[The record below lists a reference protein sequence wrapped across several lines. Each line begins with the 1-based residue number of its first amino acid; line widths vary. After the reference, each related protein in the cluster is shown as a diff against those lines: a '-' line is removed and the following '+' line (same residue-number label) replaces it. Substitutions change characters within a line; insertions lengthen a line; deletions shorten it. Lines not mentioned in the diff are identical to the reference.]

1 MTCFGANVVAN
12 EANGYLFSS
21 TLSFPPVSVAP
32 KTDLTFDW
40 SGVTTDFLGHSV
52 NPKTDLNT
60 ILVIMWK
67 LTLADLQTKL
77 NADSLAQND
86 LVTIPLTYTTD
97 GSSTTAKL
105 LAFSNTGAPSAAT
118 ILNFLDPTGYSP
130 ENYTY
135 TLMAATGADLG
146 QGTKMIQSFK
156 VDPNSTNTSVNMTTN
171 STKLTYAANMHCL
184 TATGIPTAQP
194 SVTLDWGQM
203 TTNALGNP
211 FDTNSITNV
220 MVGHYTQTPTE
231 LESKFLDLELIATK
245 LYRGVNSSGT
255 KVDFSTLKTDSGESF
270 PGIDDTGTWLVA
282 LQCGGCRNPAPL
294 YLSILKPCS

>member
-40 SGVTTDFLGHSV
+40 GGVTTDFLGHTI

-67 LTLADLQTKL
+67 LTLAELQTKL

-86 LVTIPLTYTTD
+86 LVTIPLTYTTN

-105 LAFSNTGAPSAAT
+105 LAFSNTGTPSAET
-118 ILNFLDPTGYSP
+118 ILNFLDATGYPP

-135 TLMAATGADLG
+135 TLMAAKGADLG

-171 STKLTYAANMHCL
+171 STKLTYTANMHCL
-184 TATGIPTAQP
+184 TATGIPAAQP
-194 SVTLDWGQM
+194 SVTLDWGLM

-231 LESKFLDLELIATK
+231 LESQFLDLELIATK
-245 LYRGVNSSGT
+245 LYRGVNNSGT
-255 KVDFSTLKTDSGESF
+255 KVDFSTLKTDSGEGF
-270 PGIDDTGTWLVA
+270 PGIDATGTWLVA